1 MSAFSAVCHKTACLP
16 VCLAA
21 CPYLFPHPPSPILAF
36 GPLCMLIGARLY
48 CCRKPLTKNRFVA
61 GAMAGAMA
69 QLVIYPLEIAKT
81 RLAVGRKNEF
91 KGIGDCIHRIV
102 RYVARCGHTA
112 AFFLDFHA
120 LVSFLFPTFVFRF
133 YQR

>member
-1 MSAFSAVCHKTACLP
+1 
-16 VCLAA
+16 
-21 CPYLFPHPPSPILAF
+21 
-36 GPLCMLIGARLY
+36 
-48 CCRKPLTKNRFVA
+48 KPLTKNRFVA

-102 RYVARCGHTA
+102 SKNGMRGLLRGLPASLMGIVPYSGTDLAIFYTLRARWMAANPDAKEGPDVMTLLGFGALSSTCGQLVAY
-112 AFFLDFHA
+112 
-120 LVSFLFPTFVFRF
+120 P
-133 YQR
+133 